1 MPATLVLRGG
11 TVHDGSGGPGRVA
24 DVVVDGDRI
33 ASVAAT
39 ATSDDADV
47 LDVDGLVVA
56 PGFINVLSHA
66 YFSLQRDPRGLSD
79 LYQGV
84 TTEVFGEGVSIGP
97 LTPAAQELLE
107 PGLEAD
113 RPSIDWPRLSEFLAH
128 LETRGVA
135 QNVASFV
142 GAENMRMLGA
152 GAENRPFTAQ
162 EMSYV
167 SGVLDEEMRD
177 GALGLGSALIYPPG
191 CFASTDELVALN
203 QVVARHD
210 GLYISHMRSEGDHM
224 LDAVAEL
231 VEIGKRAEVRAEI
244 FHLKTAGP
252 WNRQKMTP
260 AVQMV
265 DSARAAGQQVTAD
278 VYPYLAGETALA
290 ASIPPAFHEGGTAQL
305 AARLRD
311 PSEREEMRKAVLSS
325 SEGWEN
331 LYQASGGA
339 EGVLLLPDAAS
350 PAAPYRGLTLQQAA
364 DREDTADPVDALL
377 DLVALDPALAA
388 MYFMMDEDCLR
399 TALRQPWVSVGS
411 DAPALAAESPFT
423 DTLAHPRAYGA
434 FARILAKYVRDEG
447 LLSLQDAIRRMT
459 SLPATN
465 LRLRG
470 RGLLAAGNYADV
482 VVFDPATVAD
492 VATYDDPHRY
502 ATGVR
507 HVIVNGELALR
518 DGVPTGRLT
527 GRALKRAA

>member
-11 TVHDGSGGPGRVA
+11 TVHDGSGDPGRLA
-24 DVVVDGDRI
+24 DVVIDGDRI
-33 ASVAAT
+33 GSVTPT
-39 ATSDDADV
+39 ADVDGVEV
-47 LDVDGLVVA
+47 LDVSGMVVA

-84 TTEVFGEGVSIGP
+84 TTETFGEGVSIGP
-97 LTPAAQELLE
+97 LPPAAQALLE

-113 RPSIDWPRLSEFLAH
+113 HPSIDWPRLSLFLAH
-128 LETRGVA
+128 LESRGVA

-142 GAENMRMLGA
+142 GAENLRMLGA
-152 GAENRPFTAQ
+152 GADDRALTAQ
-162 EMSYV
+162 ELSHV
-167 SGVLDEEMRD
+167 RGVLDEEMSD

-191 CFASTDELVALN
+191 CFASTDELVALSE
-203 QVVARHD
+203 VVARYD

-231 VEIGKRAEVRAEI
+231 VEIGRRADVRAEI

-252 WNRQKMTP
+252 PNWSKMTT
-260 AVQMV
+260 AVHMV
-265 DSARAAGQQVTAD
+265 DAARAAGQQVTAD

-305 AARLRD
+305 IARLRD
-311 PSEREEMRKAVLSS
+311 PSERERMRKAVLSS
-325 SEGWEN
+325 SDGWEN

-339 EGVLLLPDAAS
+339 GGVLLLPDASS
-350 PAAPYRGLTLQQAA
+350 PAAPYRGLTVEQAA
-364 DREDTADPVDALL
+364 ERDGKNEPVDALL
-377 DLVALDPALAA
+377 DLVALDPSLAA

-399 TALRQPWVSVGS
+399 TALHQPWVSVGS
-411 DAPALAAESPFT
+411 DAATFAAEPPCT
-423 DTLAHPRAYGA
+423 DVLTHPRAYGT
-434 FARILAKYVRDEG
+434 FARILGHYARDEG
-447 LLSLQDAIRRMT
+447 LLTLEEAIRRLT
-459 SLPATN
+459 SLPAAN

-470 RGLLAAGNYADV
+470 RGMLAPGNYADV
-482 VVFDPATVAD
+482 VVFDPSSVAD

-507 HVIVNGELALR
+507 HVMVNGELALR

-527 GRALKRAA
+527 GRALKRGA